1 MNAEGEKFGF
11 PPGKGVRDVTPD
23 EMVADKGL
31 AVGSLLNQMLANVNM
46 NEVDHFVKRQLQ
58 VRQYV
63 RYVDDSVMLSDSKA
77 KLLDWRHRVEDFT
90 AERLKLELN
99 PKKTFIQP
107 ISHGIDFCQ
116 YHIYPDHIKL
126 KKATALRMKRNLKRI
141 QKLYAEGKIDL
152 ERAQR
157 TVTSYMGLLSHCDS
171 YQLRKTIFG
180 EYSDTE
186 WSEGWFVL
194 KRNSEMIEEHG
205 E

>member
-1 MNAEGEKFGF
+1 
-11 PPGKGVRDVTPD
+11 
-23 EMVADKGL
+23 
-31 AVGSLLNQMLANVNM
+31 
-46 NEVDHFVKRQLQ
+46 
-58 VRQYV
+58 
-63 RYVDDSVMLSDSKA
+63 MLSDSRA
-77 KLLDWRHRVEDFT
+77 QLLEWRAQIADFM

-99 PKKTFIQP
+99 LKKTFVQP

-116 YHIYPDHIKL
+116 YRIYPDHIRL

-141 QKLYAEGKIDL
+141 QRLYAEGKIDL

-157 TVTSYMGLLSHCDS
+157 TVTSYMGLMSHCDS

-186 WSEGWFVL
+186 WTEGWFVL
-194 KRNSEMIEEHG
+194 QRNNAEIEEHG

>member
-1 MNAEGEKFGF
+1 MS
-11 PPGKGVRDVTPD
+11 VR
-23 EMVADKGL
+23 
-31 AVGSLLNQMLANVNM
+31 
-46 NEVDHFVKRQLQ
+46 
-58 VRQYV
+58 
-63 RYVDDSVMLSDSKA
+63 
-77 KLLDWRHRVEDFT
+77 
-90 AERLKLELN
+90 ERLKLELN

-116 YHIYPDHIKL
+116 YRIYPDHVRL

-180 EYSDTE
+180 EYSETE
-186 WSEGWFVL
+186 WTEGWFFL
-194 KRNSEMIEEHG
+194 QRNSEKIEEHG